1 MTKGPV
7 VHIAVRRLVMTRN
20 IIYLVLWSLLQV
32 CVAHASARLESGL
45 LPAVVRIEIPNA
57 RGDPGVAGGFILKAS
72 EDQNAKILLVT
83 NKHVV
88 GDWNYADG
96 DIQTFHPSIDVFFY
110 RSNDPSGQTYRATRI
125 NLLNSANRLDSTR
138 VFLHPQPRVD
148 LVLVD
153 VTDKFHNPSE
163 HVATNAFEPSF
174 LLSFR
179 HIQTQMTD
187 IADEVIAL
195 GYPLGI
201 RSLKNNYPIAKIG
214 YVASTPGEEVSIP
227 VKVPNRAGVS
237 VDLTIEGKYLI
248 VDGLIVPGNSGG
260 PVVLMGGTRFRLD
273 PVLHQVEGTT
283 EPIKNLVAGMVS
295 CGLGG
300 GLTVVVSSDYILE
313 LLPSATGVKPQ

>member
-1 MTKGPV
+1 
-7 VHIAVRRLVMTRN
+7 MTRN

-125 NLLNSANRLDSTR
+125 NLLNSANRLDS
-138 VFLHPQPRVD
+138 
-148 LVLVD
+148 
-153 VTDKFHNPSE
+153 
-163 HVATNAFEPSF
+163 VATNAFEPSF

-195 GYPLGI
+195 GYRLGFGHL
-201 RSLKNNYPIAKIG
+201 R
-214 YVASTPGEEVSIP
+214 T
-227 VKVPNRAGVS
+227 
-237 VDLTIEGKYLI
+237 TI
-248 VDGLIVPGNSGG
+248 
-260 PVVLMGGTRFRLD
+260 
-273 PVLHQVEGTT
+273 Q
-283 EPIKNLVAGMVS
+283 
-295 CGLGG
+295 
-300 GLTVVVSSDYILE
+300 
-313 LLPSATGVKPQ
+313 